1 MGYIEEEKFVGTL
14 VVDSEGYICG
24 RVASFEITPDRVLM
38 RLYKEVGEE
47 KEVVDVEK
55 LKEALMMFLFNKV
68 SPKHE
73 KKLYKKLRKEL
84 KLPSEM
90 PITEEELVS
99 FARMLGLDIPTK
111 KVHSA
116 SRVNVDEPVDM
127 ELIEQVN
134 ESPLGKAVI
143 LKEPWEAK
151 RRGVPIVEG
160 VPYKSTE
167 EIKGK
172 LVLDSTARI
181 IGHAQKILIG
191 RPLGLRVALET
202 YREEE
207 EVDFE
212 ALMEMLFANFK
223 NPKALFKQVAKDLG
237 IKPDQVT
244 RDHILSWAEMA
255 GIEIPKKKV
264 RKLVTKNIL
273 DLPWTAIRKIG
284 DVILLNKSLEELLSG
299 EALVRYAEESSA

>member
-1 MGYIEEEKFVGTL
+1 M
-14 VVDSEGYICG
+14 
-24 RVASFEITPDRVLM
+24 
-38 RLYKEVGEE
+38 
-47 KEVVDVEK
+47 
-55 LKEALMMFLFNKV
+55 
-68 SPKHE
+68 
-73 KKLYKKLRKEL
+73 
-84 KLPSEM
+84 
-90 PITEEELVS
+90 
-99 FARMLGLDIPTK
+99 
-111 KVHSA
+111 
-116 SRVNVDEPVDM
+116 
-127 ELIEQVN
+127 
-134 ESPLGKAVI
+134 
-143 LKEPWEAK
+143 
-151 RRGVPIVEG
+151 PIVEG

-167 EIKGK
+167 EIRGK
-172 LVLDSTARI
+172 LVLDSMARI

-212 ALMEMLFANFK
+212 ALMEMLSSRFK

-255 GIEIPKKKV
+255 GIDIPKKKV
-264 RKLVTKNIL
+264 RRLVTKNIL

>member
-1 MGYIEEEKFVGTL
+1 MGYIEEEEFIGTL

-38 RLYKEVGEE
+38 RLYKEVDEK

-55 LKEALMMFLFNKV
+55 LKEMLMMSLFNKV

-73 KKLYKKLRKEL
+73 EKLYKKVRKEL
-84 KLPSEM
+84 KLPSKA
-90 PITEEELVS
+90 PVTEKELMT
-99 FARMLGLDIPTK
+99 FARLLGLDIPTK
-111 KVHSA
+111 KVRST
-116 SRVNVDEPVDM
+116 SRVSVDEPVDM

-143 LKEPWEAK
+143 LKEPWEAR

-167 EIKGK
+167 EVRGK
-172 LVLDSTARI
+172 LVLDSTAKI

-191 RPLGLRVALET
+191 RPLGLRVALKA

-212 ALMEMLFANFK
+212 ALMGVLSSRFK
-223 NPKALFKQVAKDLG
+223 NPKALFKQIARDLG

-255 GIEIPKKKV
+255 GVEIPKKKV

-273 DLPWTAIRKIG
+273 DLPWMAIRKIG

-299 EALVRYAEESSA
+299 EALVRYAEELSA